1 MQRTAIH
8 TITFTARCES
18 GLHIGGSQDE
28 LAIGGSDSP
37 VIKNP
42 ETRKPYIPGS
52 SLKGK
57 MRGELEKHFLP
68 LRAPRTRNQET
79 TKGKTRVEWEGELGK
94 SASNSNNP
102 CGCACEDCPICRVFG
117 AHMNTKSELGPSRII
132 VRDGRLLQGGRIEN
146 KTENVIN
153 RQTGAAEHPRSNERV
168 VEGTKFKMQIVLQV
182 FDLDGQFSYTD
193 DSGGSHQGD
202 EALQAVVADGL
213 KLVQMTGLGGGTSRG
228 SGAVSFDDFKLD
240 GKPWTHWSA

>member
-28 LAIGGSDSP
+28 LAIGGSDNP

-42 ETRKPYIPGS
+42 ETRDPYIPGS

-57 MRGELEKHFLP
+57 MRGELEK
-68 LRAPRTRNQET
+68 
-79 TKGKTRVEWEGELGK
+79 KLGK
-94 SASNSNNP
+94 FGGERKDRP
-102 CGCACEDCPICRVFG
+102 CGCGECPVCRLFG
-117 AHMNTKSELGPSRII
+117 AHMNTRSNLGPSRII
-132 VRDGRLLQGGRIEN
+132 VRDGRLLKGGRIEN

-168 VEGTKFKMQIVLQV
+168 IEDTEFKMQIVLQV

-193 DSGGSHQGD
+193 DNGGSHQGN

-213 KLVQMTGLGGGTSRG
+213 NLVQMTGLGGGTSRG
-228 SGAVSFDDFKLD
+228 SGAVSFHDFKLD
-240 GKPWTHWSA
+240 GNPWTHWSV

>member
-8 TITFTARCES
+8 TITFNAHCES

-28 LAIGGSDSP
+28 LAIGGSDNP

-42 ETRKPYIPGS
+42 ETRDPYIPGS

-57 MRGELEKHFLP
+57 MRGELEKKLGTF
-68 LRAPRTRNQET
+68 
-79 TKGKTRVEWEGELGK
+79 GGERK
-94 SASNSNNP
+94 DRP
-102 CGCACEDCPICRVFG
+102 CGCGQCPVCRLFG
-117 AHMNTKSELGPSRII
+117 AHMNTRSNLGPSRII
-132 VRDGRLLQGGRIEN
+132 VRDGRLLKGGRIEN

-168 VEGTKFKMQIVLQV
+168 VEGTVFTMQIVLQV
-182 FDLDGQFSYTD
+182 FDLDRQFSYTD
-193 DSGGSHQGD
+193 DNEGSHQGD

-213 KLVQMTGLGGGTSRG
+213 NLVQMTGLGGGTSRG
-228 SGAVSFDDFKLD
+228 SGAVSFDGFKLD